1 LPQSLGGAANA
12 AKKMLTKFRSRNWT
26 PLVLVLPLLLLPAKA
41 YAAGGA
47 FAVDDVEIG
56 KPGDCE
62 VDSWVSAA
70 SNHNIIAV
78 ATPFCVVKAGIPV
91 ELHGQLQR
99 TRTDGVW
106 DTGGTM
112 FAKTN
117 LIPVEGHPFGLG
129 IEGGSSWDLITGG
142 NTGGYFFVPVTFQ
155 LRENFRVNLNGG
167 WNYDNVAKINYATW
181 GAGFEWGFA
190 NPFKLIGE
198 VYGQLGRLPAVD
210 DGSVPPDR
218 SIVEPR
224 AQIGVRFTPQDKID
238 IDVIY
243 GNNITGEN
251 AHWLTLGVNWQ
262 F

>member
-1 LPQSLGGAANA
+1 
-12 AKKMLTKFRSRNWT
+12 MTIKFRAQRFIRLILLL
-26 PLVLVLPLLLLPAKA
+26 PVLVLPAKA
-41 YAAGGA
+41 HAAGGA
-47 FAVDDVEIG
+47 FAVNDVEIG

-70 SNHNIIAV
+70 SNHNLVAV

-106 DTGGTM
+106 DTGGTV

-129 IEGGSSWDLITGG
+129 LEGSSSWDLITGG
-142 NTGGYFFVPVTFQ
+142 NTGGYVFIPVTFQ
-155 LRENFRVNLNGG
+155 LRENFRVNMNGG
-167 WNYDNVAKINYATW
+167 WFYDNIAKLDYATW
-181 GAGFEWGFA
+181 GAGFEWGFVQS
-190 NPFKLIGE
+190 FKLIGE
-198 VYGQLGRLPAVD
+198 VYGQLGRLSAVD
-210 DGSVPPDR
+210 DGDVPSPN
-218 SIVEPR
+218 SIIEPKV
-224 AQIGVRFTPQDKID
+224 QLGVRYTPQDKID

-243 GNNITGEN
+243 GHNITGEN
-251 AHWLTLGVNWQ
+251 AHWLTLGVNLR